1 MSNIFVNMSTKL
13 ELKYVNEQNRDVLKY
28 EEVFS
33 NMTVA
38 LNNVQN
44 NTVIRR
50 IVNTEKFVFC
60 T

>member
-28 EEVFS
+28 EQVFS